1 VEARHRDTERAWRG
15 ERGDAETEET
25 KIYGLA
31 AVKYLR
37 PELDLKTAA

>member
-1 VEARHRDTERAWRG
+1 VEACHRDT

-25 KIYGLA
+25 KIYGLS

-37 PELDLKTAA
+37 SELDLKAAA